1 MKCLLFVCLG
11 TLAGLSILAASQPPQ
26 TPALQKGVSVQ
37 MAPSSH
43 ASPMPEADNENA
55 WIVTVTR
62 NADIFFGLDKL
73 SPEDLLDKMKQTPR
87 NRDAKLYVKADAAAS
102 FSRVQQVLRAARTD
116 LFDDVVL
123 LTLQP
128 EPSRATQIATPDGIE
143 VWISPEPAPNAVML
157 QMDSSDGLIALKIN
171 NESVSP
177 TMLPTKL
184 VEIFDNKPGRIILLN
199 ASDKLRYAQIVQA
212 IDACRGAGAS
222 RISISLE
229 SEI

>member
-1 MKCLLFVCLG
+1 MKCLLFVCLS
-11 TLAGLSILAASQPPQ
+11 TLAGLSILAASQPEQ
-26 TPALQKGVSVQ
+26 TLALQKGVSVQ
-37 MAPSSH
+37 MPPSTH
-43 ASPMPEADNENA
+43 ATPMPEADDESA
-55 WIVTVTR
+55 WVVSVTSDGRIYFGADAVTPE
-62 NADIFFGLDKL
+62 GLIH
-73 SPEDLLDKMKQTPR
+73 EMQIRPR
-87 NRDAKLYVKADAAAS
+87 KREATLYVKADAGAS

-116 LFDDVVL
+116 LFDEVVL
-123 LTLQP
+123 LTSQP
-128 EPSRATQIATPDGIE
+128 ESPANQIATPDGIE
-143 VWISPEPAPNAVML
+143 VWISPEPAPNAVIL